1 MKENLMLPLLVLFMI
16 LSGQSSTPA
25 ASPYVPSDD
34 SVGFD
39 VKLVSGT
46 ADLIQPTVW
55 LATHKSKGHVAV
67 FRVELNGPT
76 KPAGGP
82 IPMSFGKG
90 RFLAEPGSDSTAL
103 IQALKKALQAKTL
116 PAKPRRVAELPF
128 EFAVL
133 GRGDHRRPDGS
144 FDSSK
149 KGDWVTLKLFF
160 GNDAGEVF
168 LNLNPVSG
176 KGEFSI
182 KDSDYGDYVVGRL
195 AQVL

>member
-1 MKENLMLPLLVLFMI
+1 MLSWLVLFMVV
-16 LSGQSSTPA
+16 LGQSNAPSAAAYVST
-25 ASPYVPSDD
+25 DD

-39 VKLVSGT
+39 IKLVRGS
-46 ADLIQPTVW
+46 ADLKQPTLW
-55 LATHKSKGHVAV
+55 LATYKSKGHVAT
-67 FRVELNGPT
+67 FRFELNDA
-76 KPAGGP
+76 KKRSSGP
-82 IPMSFGKG
+82 ISIGFGKG

-103 IQALKKALQAKTL
+103 IEALKKALQAKRL
-116 PAKPRRVAELPF
+116 PAKSRKITQLPF

-133 GRGDHRRPDGS
+133 GQGNYRQRDLS

-149 KGDWVTLKLFF
+149 KGDWIALKLFF
-160 GNDAGEVF
+160 GDDEGEVF

-182 KDSDYGDYVVGRL
+182 KDPDYGDYVVSRL

>member
-1 MKENLMLPLLVLFMI
+1 MLSWLVLFMVV
-16 LSGQSSTPA
+16 LGQSNAPSAAAYVSTN
-25 ASPYVPSDD
+25 D

-39 VKLVSGT
+39 IKLVRGS
-46 ADLIQPTVW
+46 ADLKQPTLW
-55 LATHKSKGHVAV
+55 LATYKSKGHVAT
-67 FRVELNGPT
+67 FRFELNDA
-76 KPAGGP
+76 KKRSSGP
-82 IPMSFGKG
+82 IAIGFGKG

-103 IQALKKALQAKTL
+103 IEALKKALQAKRL
-116 PAKPRRVAELPF
+116 PAKSRKITQLPF

-133 GRGDHRRPDGS
+133 GQGNYRQRDLS

-149 KGDWVTLKLFF
+149 KGEWIALKLFF
-160 GNDAGEVF
+160 GDDEGEVF

-182 KDSDYGDYVVGRL
+182 KDPDYGDYVISRL

>member
-1 MKENLMLPLLVLFMI
+1 MFSWLVLFMI
-16 LSGQSSTPA
+16 VAGQSNAPA
-25 ASPYVPSDD
+25 ASAYVPTAD

-39 VKLVSGT
+39 VKLVRGS
-46 ADLIQPTVW
+46 ADLKQPTLW
-55 LATHKSKGHVAV
+55 LATYKSNGHVAT
-67 FRVELNGPT
+67 FRLELNEAKKLTSGPVSI
-76 KPAGGP
+76 G
-82 IPMSFGKG
+82 FGKG

-116 PAKPRRVAELPF
+116 PAKPKKITQLPI

-133 GRGDHRRPDGS
+133 GQGTYRQRDLS

-149 KGDWVTLKLFF
+149 KGDWIALKLFF
-160 GNDAGEVF
+160 GDDKGEVF

-176 KGEFSI
+176 QGEFSI
-182 KDSDYGDYVVGRL
+182 KDPDYGDYVVSRL